1 MRAPSSVASLA
12 RRLRPSGWV
21 FVAAL
26 VVGGS
31 ALAYVLP
38 GHAVIRRSVDARV
51 SHAVSKLRV
60 TGTLTFEHASQ
71 KALVDHLALL
81 PEGGQAKVDGR
92 ITLQSPLRCRVD
104 AGATDPGDPRRL
116 SAVSSN
122 GKRSASGPESLALAN
137 GLEQACA
144 MIAMSGSGARASLEA
159 KLRQLGVNTG
169 RTSLARFGGQVA
181 YVVGDDGDGAGQFW
195 VYKDSFQPARL
206 RWVAKDG
213 SRWDVRLVDWGSAS
227 AGNAFPRVLEVFV
240 NGQRQVRFDALAS
253 TQPAK
258 LDADLFKTGP

>member
-1 MRAPSSVASLA
+1 MPAPSIVPA
-12 RRLRPSGWV
+12 RRVRSARWV
-21 FVAAL
+21 LLAAL
-26 VVGGS
+26 VVGGT

-38 GHAVIRRSVDARV
+38 GHAVIRRSVEARRDQF
-51 SHAVSKLRV
+51 SNLRV
-60 TGTLTFEHASQ
+60 TGTLTFDHASQ
-71 KALVDHLALL
+71 KAVVDRLELL
-81 PEGGQAKVDGR
+81 SEGGQAKVDAFV
-92 ITLQSPLRCRVD
+92 TMQAPARCRID

-116 SAVSSN
+116 SAVTSN

-144 MIAMSGSGARASLEA
+144 MIAMRGDSRAALEA
-159 KLRQLGVNTG
+159 KLRQAGVNMA

-181 YVVGDDGDGAGQFW
+181 YVVGDEGDAAGQYW

-213 SRWDVRLVDWGSAS
+213 SRWDVRLVDYGSAA
-227 AGNAFPRVLEVFV
+227 AGNAFPRVMEVYL

-253 TQPAK
+253 SRPAK
-258 LDADLFKTGP
+258 LDPALFTTAP